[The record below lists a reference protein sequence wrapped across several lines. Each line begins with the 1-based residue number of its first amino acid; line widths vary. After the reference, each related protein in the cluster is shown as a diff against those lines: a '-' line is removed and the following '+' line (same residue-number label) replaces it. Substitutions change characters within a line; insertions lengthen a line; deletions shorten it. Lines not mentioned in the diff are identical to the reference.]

1 MEDPYQEQGDDVRL
15 DAPTPVVRVVL
26 AEPDAPGP
34 LQYLLEAE
42 GFRVVGCAS
51 DEVELDRILQ
61 QDVDPDV
68 VVLDTE
74 ISIASV
80 AVARERAPAAHVIVV
95 WPDAVLAPT
104 GTERISPWLVYE
116 LLGPSIRARTRRPKP
131 SLEASAAPEHPLA
144 YAETLVETDAPR
156 PTGRRV
162 ASRLTLT
169 SVLLAALIVATMGA
183 AFALDSLHISP
194 ALNLLRRGASSPPI
208 AATHTSVPSPG
219 VSHPAP
225 DPHGSK
231 MQACVGSRERG
242 TPNAH
247 ASSRARDHQACPTH
261 RHEPGHG
268 PSAHPNRGHHGHG
281 KPQGPVHGQP
291 SHGNG
296 GSNGNGGSSSGNGG
310 SNGNGEGN
318 GNGGSQGNGGSSEH
332 PHGPPADPP
341 GHQPSPPANGH
352 GAHGHSDA

>member
-1 MEDPYQEQGDDVRL
+1 MRL

-131 SLEASAAPEHPLA
+131 SLEASAAPEHPVA
-144 YAETLVETDAPR
+144 YAETLVETGGLP

-194 ALNLLRRGASSPPI
+194 ALNLVRRGASSPPI
-208 AATHTSVPSPG
+208 AATHTFAPTTPG
-219 VSHPAP
+219 VSHPTP

-231 MQACVGSRERG
+231 TQACVAASSHERG
-242 TPNAH
+242 TPNAR

-261 RHEPGHG
+261 RDEPGHG
-268 PSAHPNRGHHGHG
+268 PSTHPNRGHHGHG
-281 KPQGPVHGQP
+281 KPQNPGHGQP
-291 SHGNG
+291 SHGNGGGSNGNGGSHGNGGSVGNGGSHGNG
-296 GSNGNGGSSSGNGG
+296 GSNGNGGSHGNGG
-310 SNGNGEGN
+310 S
-318 GNGGSQGNGGSSEH
+318 SSEH

-341 GHQPSPPANGH
+341 GHQPSPSSNGH
-352 GAHGHSDA
+352 GPQSHSDA

>member
-1 MEDPYQEQGDDVRL
+1 MDPAR
-15 DAPTPVVRVVL
+15 RV
-26 AEPDAPGP
+26 P
-34 LQYLLEAE
+34 LERHGRQE

-104 GTERISPWLVYE
+104 GTERTSPWLVYE

-208 AATHTSVPSPG
+208 AATHTSAPSPG
-219 VSHPAP
+219 VSHPTPILTLEDASLRRQP
-225 DPHGSK
+225 RARDPQRPRVEPGARPSG
-231 MQACVGSRERG
+231 V
-242 TPNAH
+242 PNASPRTRSR
-247 ASSRARDHQACPTH
+247 ALGTSQPRSSRARKASRPRT
-261 RHEPGHG
+261 RP
-268 PSAHPNRGHHGHG
+268 
-281 KPQGPVHGQP
+281 P

-296 GSNGNGGSSSGNGG
+296 EFQLVGGSSQRERRLCGELGG
-310 SNGNGEGN
+310 QSKGLFN
-318 GNGGSQGNGGSSEH
+318 GNGGSQGTVDAQFEH
-332 PHGPPADPP
+332 PHGPPADKLLDTPTLSAWRRAWRAR
-341 GHQPSPPANGH
+341 GHCDTA
-352 GAHGHSDA
+352 

>member
-1 MEDPYQEQGDDVRL
+1 M
-15 DAPTPVVRVVL
+15 
-26 AEPDAPGP
+26 
-34 LQYLLEAE
+34 
-42 GFRVVGCAS
+42 
-51 DEVELDRILQ
+51 
-61 QDVDPDV
+61 
-68 VVLDTE
+68 LDTE

-131 SLEASAAPEHPLA
+131 SLEASAASEHPLA
-144 YAETLVETDAPR
+144 YAETLVETDAAP

-208 AATHTSVPSPG
+208 AATHTSVPTPG
-219 VSHPAP
+219 VSHPTP

-231 MQACVGSRERG
+231 TASLRRGSATSEGPRTPTRRAGRATIRRAPRIATNPVTGHRHIPTEAITGTESHRTPDTVSPPTATAGAPTGTAAPTGTGAQTGTGAHTGTGAPTGTGLQRERRQQQRTSARTTRRSPW
-242 TPNAH
+242 TPALS
-247 ASSRARDHQACPTH
+247 AVERAW
-261 RHEPGHG
+261 
-268 PSAHPNRGHHGHG
+268 
-281 KPQGPVHGQP
+281 
-291 SHGNG
+291 
-296 GSNGNGGSSSGNGG
+296 
-310 SNGNGEGN
+310 
-318 GNGGSQGNGGSSEH
+318 
-332 PHGPPADPP
+332 PAESLRRLRAEDPP
-341 GHQPSPPANGH
+341 CA
-352 GAHGHSDA
+352 

>member
-144 YAETLVETDAPR
+144 YAETLVETGGPP

-208 AATHTSVPSPG
+208 AATHTSVPTPG
-219 VSHPAP
+219 VSHPTP

-231 MQACVGSRERG
+231 TQACVGSRERG

-261 RHEPGHG
+261 RDEPGHG
-268 PSAHPNRGHHGHG
+268 PSTHPNRGHHGHG
-281 KPQGPVHGQP
+281 KPQNPGHGQP

-296 GSNGNGGSSSGNGG
+296 GGPTGTAGAQAGTAARTGAQRAAPNGNGGS
-310 SNGNGEGN
+310 
-318 GNGGSQGNGGSSEH
+318 SSEH

-352 GAHGHSDA
+352 GPHSHSDA

>member
-1 MEDPYQEQGDDVRL
+1 M
-15 DAPTPVVRVVL
+15 
-26 AEPDAPGP
+26 
-34 LQYLLEAE
+34 
-42 GFRVVGCAS
+42 GCAS

-80 AVARERAPAAHVIVV
+80 AVARERAPGAHVIVV

-116 LLGPSIRARTRRPKP
+116 LLGPSIRARTRRPEP
-131 SLEASAAPEHPLA
+131 SHEASAVSEHPPAYVEALA
-144 YAETLVETDAPR
+144 ESDAAP
-156 PTGRRV
+156 PMGRRV

-208 AATHTSVPSPG
+208 AATHTSVPTPG
-219 VSHPAP
+219 VSHPTA

-231 MQACVGSRERG
+231 TQACVAASSHERG
-242 TPNAH
+242 TPNGH
-247 ASSRARDHQACPTH
+247 ASSQARDHQACPTH
-261 RHEPGHG
+261 RDEPGHG
-268 PSAHPNRGHHGHG
+268 PSTHPNRGHHGHG
-281 KPQGPVHGQP
+281 KPQNPGHGQTSHGNGGGSNANGG

-296 GSNGNGGSSSGNGG
+296 GSNGNGGLTRERGLQWERRLPRERRQQQRTSAWTTRG
-310 SNGNGEGN
+310 S
-318 GNGGSQGNGGSSEH
+318 
-332 PHGPPADPP
+332 PRTPAL
-341 GHQPSPPANGH
+341 SVVAR
-352 GAHGHSDA
+352 A